1 MTAKSAPTKKA
12 RPTIDDQVAGLIT
25 SEEYRRALIW
35 AQVARWTLTALVVL
49 LAVQGLRVAYV
60 VAAQVATQTSL
71 IRPLTPEQRRWIR
84 ATGGRGVTLAS
95 TAHMRPEGWIGKLP
109 AALQRCQT
117 VKTCPDALN
126 SYARF
131 FMRTSPEAVK
141 ARQAAE
147 KTGGAAILAALFG
160 GMALVEARTWPQWER
175 RTMAQITRRK
185 ARTRRAA

>member
-1 MTAKSAPTKKA
+1 MTAKSAPPQKT
-12 RPTIDDQVAGLIT
+12 RLTIDDQVAGLVT

-35 AQVARWTLTALVVL
+35 SRVARWTLTALVLL
-49 LAVQGLRVAYV
+49 LALQGLRVVYT

-71 IRPLTPEQRRWIR
+71 IRPLTPEQRRWIH

-95 TAHMRPEGWIGKLP
+95 TAHMRPAGWIGKYP
-109 AALQRCQT
+109 AALTRCQT
-117 VKTCPDALN
+117 VKTCPAALN
-126 SYARF
+126 SYVRYFA
-131 FMRTSPEAVK
+131 RTSPEAVK

-147 KTGGAAILAALFG
+147 KTAGAAIFAALFG
-160 GMALVEARTWPQWER
+160 GLALVDARTWPQWER

>member
-1 MTAKSAPTKKA
+1 MTAKQTPPQKT
-12 RPTIDDQVAGLIT
+12 RLTIDDQVAGLVT

-35 AQVARWTLTALVVL
+35 AQVARWTLTALVLL
-49 LAVQGLRVAYV
+49 LALQGLRVAYV
-60 VAAQVATQTSL
+60 VSAQIAAQTSL
-71 IRPLTPEQRRWIR
+71 LRPLTPEQRRWIR

-95 TAHMRPEGWIGKLP
+95 TAHMRPEGWIGKYP

-117 VKTCPDALN
+117 VKTCPPKLN
-126 SYARF
+126 EYAVF
-131 FMRTSPEAVK
+131 FLKTSPEAVK

-147 KTGGAAILAALFG
+147 KTAGAAIFAALFG
-160 GMALVEARTWPQWER
+160 GLALVDARTWPQWER